1 MKQPATE
8 PTAARSSA
16 LAGVLIA
23 AVLLA
28 SLLMAAQTAR
38 IIHQHQQQRFDAEV
52 RLIES
57 SIGRRM
63 NAYTQIMRG
72 GRGMIEASTQVTRD
86 DWRAY
91 VQPLQLYKNYP
102 GIRAMT
108 FVPKL
113 APDEVAAFVEG
124 VRKESPER
132 FTNPLILREFKL
144 RAPPPPIVPVDPPFH
159 APVYYSEPLNAESE
173 RGIGIDMMRD
183 AGRRAALEAAAAT
196 GDAVIAPRVRL
207 LSTADTQVG
216 FIAYV
221 PIFKEGRQFGWIS
234 ATFHAQAFMKG
245 LLGSDNTA
253 LSFELFDGN
262 TTDHGAML
270 YSSAGVT
277 PEGNPLPLPPDAQ
290 AKFET
295 LRVVQMPGRQWT
307 AHFRSKPG
315 FATLSEQLIPWLVA
329 LGGLMASLLL
339 YVFARGGARWRAQA
353 AALEQAHAAVE
364 AATQAKSDFLANM
377 SHEIRTPLNAILG
390 TAELLGDT
398 ALDASQRQ
406 SLDTITQSGDHLLGV
421 IDDILDFTKVEAGM
435 LELDEQVFELRRV
448 VEEALELVGTR
459 TAQKGLDLGCEFA
472 PDTPE
477 MLKADRGRVRQIL
490 ANYLSNA
497 VKFTEHGEIAVSVHA
512 EALEPNRHR
521 IHVSVRDTGIGI
533 PPDRIDRLFKTFSQV
548 DASTTRRYG
557 GSGLG
562 LAICK
567 RLAELM
573 GGGVHVESHTG
584 KGSVFSFSFVAG
596 SDPAWHAPPPAD
608 ASLLTGKRLLVVDDN
623 DTNRRILCGAAR
635 EWAMQV
641 TAASS
646 PQEAL
651 ELIAGGASFDAAV
664 IDYLMPEMDG
674 AALAAELRRRLGES
688 CPRLMLLSSVRQS
701 AQNLPDFRLVRL
713 KPLRRSGLL
722 DALLELL
729 SPDGFAGTTTA
740 VAATRP
746 ASAASPLRILLVED
760 TPLNQQVALRMLE
773 SLGYAAD
780 LAENG
785 LEAVEAVQQRDY
797 DLLLMDMQMPV
808 MDGLEATRRIRAL
821 GGRPQP
827 RILAMSASVLDR
839 ERQACLDAGMDSHLA
854 KPFRRRELEALLR
867 EVSASIGRRTSLSA
881 GELRAEAAALA
892 DAATL
897 AQLASDLGADGVREL
912 IGEMAEASAGNL
924 AALREA
930 HERGDAPQ
938 RARAAQALQV
948 NCSMV
953 GAAGLAQD
961 CAALA
966 TAQDGDQAA
975 RLLASVTAGYAR
987 LIEQLR
993 EWRA

>member
-1 MKQPATE
+1 MKPPAIE
-8 PTAARSSA
+8 PAAMRVSTLTGA
-16 LAGVLIA
+16 LILL
-23 AVLLA
+23 VLLA
-28 SLLMAAQTAR
+28 GLLMAAQTAR
-38 IIHQHQQQRFDAEV
+38 VIHQHQQQRFDAEV

-72 GRGMIEASTQVTRD
+72 GRGMIEASTHVSRE

-91 VQPLQLYKNYP
+91 VAPLQLYQNYP

-108 FVPKL
+108 FVPRI
-113 APDEVAAFVEG
+113 APDELAAFVEG
-124 VRKESPER
+124 VRQEPTER
-132 FTNPLILREFKL
+132 FTNPMVLRDFKL
-144 RAPPPPIVPVDPPFH
+144 RAPPPPIKPTQAPFH
-159 APVYYSEPLNAESE
+159 APVYYTEPLTPESE

-183 AGRRAALEAAAAT
+183 ADRRAALEAAVAT
-196 GDAVIAPRVRL
+196 GDAVLAPRVRI
-207 LSTADTQVG
+207 LSQTGTRVG

-221 PIFKEGRQFGWIS
+221 PIFKQGRHFGWIS
-234 ATFHAQAFMKG
+234 ATFHAQAFMQG

-253 LSFELFDGN
+253 LSFEVFDG
-262 TTDHGAML
+262 TTADSGAML

-277 PEGNPLPLPPDAQ
+277 ADGAPLPLPPDAEAQ
-290 AKFET
+290 FET
-295 LRVVQMPGRQWT
+295 SRTLQMPGRQWT
-307 AHFRSKPG
+307 VHFRSKPG
-315 FATLSEQLIPWLVA
+315 FATLSEQATPWLVA
-329 LGGLMASLLL
+329 LGGLMVSLLL

-353 AALEQAHAAVE
+353 AALEQAQAAVE

-398 ALDASQRQ
+398 ALDPGQRQ
-406 SLDTITQSGDHLLGV
+406 SLETITQSGDHLLGV

-472 PDTPE
+472 PGTPE

-497 VKFTEHGEIAVSVHA
+497 VKFTERGEIAVSVHA
-512 EALEPNRHR
+512 EALEPHRHR

-533 PPDRIDRLFKTFSQV
+533 PPDRLDRLFKTFSQV

-573 GGGVHVESHTG
+573 GGGVAVESQAG
-584 KGSVFSFSFVAG
+584 AGSVFSFSFVAG
-596 SDPAWHAPPPAD
+596 SDPAWQAPPPAD

-635 EWAMQV
+635 EWGMQV
-641 TAASS
+641 ADAAS
-646 PQEAL
+646 PHEAL
-651 ELIAGGASFDAAV
+651 ALIAGGASFDAAV

-674 AALAAELRRRLGES
+674 AALAAELRRRLGQA
-688 CPRLMLLSSVRQS
+688 CPRLMLLSSVRKS
-701 AQNLPDFRLVRL
+701 AQTLPDFQLVRL
-713 KPLRRSGLL
+713 KPLRRAGLL

-729 SPDGFAGTTTA
+729 SPDGVAGTAATTTA
-740 VAATRP
+740 RP

-773 SLGYAAD
+773 SLGYTAD

-785 LEAVEAVQQRDY
+785 LLAVEAVQQRDY

-821 GGRPQP
+821 AGRPQP
-827 RILAMSASVLDR
+827 RIFAMSASVLDR
-839 ERQACLDAGMDSHLA
+839 ERQACLDAGMDRHLA
-854 KPFRRRELEALLR
+854 KPFRRRELESLLR
-867 EVSASIGRRTSLSA
+867 EVAASVGRAPAPAAESA
-881 GELRAEAAALA
+881 GPA
-892 DAATL
+892 DAAVL
-897 AQLASDLGADGVREL
+897 AQLASDLGAEEAAEL
-912 IGEMAEASAGNL
+912 VAEMLEAAPGNL

-930 HERGDAPQ
+930 HAGGDAQ
-938 RARAAQALQV
+938 RLARAAQTLQV

-953 GAAGLAQD
+953 GATGLAQD
-961 CAALA
+961 CASLA
-966 TAQDGDQAA
+966 AAPAPRQAA
-975 RLLASVTAGYAR
+975 LLESVAGGYLA

-993 EWRA
+993 QWRA